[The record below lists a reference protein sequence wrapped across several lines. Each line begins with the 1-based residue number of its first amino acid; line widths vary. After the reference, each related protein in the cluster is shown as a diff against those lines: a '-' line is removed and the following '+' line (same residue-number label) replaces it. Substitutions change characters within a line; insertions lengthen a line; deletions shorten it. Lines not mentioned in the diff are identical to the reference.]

1 MTNSTSDNWNEIWRE
16 SYHNTIRT
24 YVTLKDLFTKSG
36 RNIIDYTDGFKCDF
50 SVALPNYIE
59 DTVDDSTSDNNL
71 LGRPKE
77 KSPNEEIQDYLNR
90 DNSSHNSQNLDYFS
104 NNDTCIFISDLEP
117 DNHYILLPKND
128 TAIEFK
134 NNEITFLFPKNI
146 TNRLRLICQK
156 DAVSVQRFLKQIL
169 ISLFPP
175 TLSGKILNSLPHT
188 SAKKSISRF
197 ADNVPHLVK
206 FYEHNAKSWE
216 SATPENFSESQAKS
230 YDILH
235 SQFKNNEINYFDFH
249 YMVLRDFLLNDILD
263 NFESVNLGELSIHPF
278 EPAEKNL
285 VYYEVSPEFMDV
297 VNNTEANKILDELA
311 RENMQSAIDIDSIN
325 GKLELLLPDIIT
337 KSTLLQS
344 FKFVKDP
351 IVSDLAFIP
360 FWHIVKENYY
370 ENIYAYNLLSNP
382 LSLYT
387 VYIDRTLLNKI
398 KKGTMTPF
406 SAQSYNYYVS
416 NDMEVA
422 QELKFLLNAFLLKSY
437 ESAINKHFEPI
448 MHEEFSEEEFIKEMV
463 ALFHKNQV
471 FSKRT
476 KELRISILSELY
488 NAVDIANDNSS
499 VI

>member
-1 MTNSTSDNWNEIWRE
+1 M
-16 SYHNTIRT
+16 
-24 YVTLKDLFTKSG
+24 
-36 RNIIDYTDGFKCDF
+36 
-50 SVALPNYIE
+50 
-59 DTVDDSTSDNNL
+59 
-71 LGRPKE
+71 
-77 KSPNEEIQDYLNR
+77 
-90 DNSSHNSQNLDYFS
+90 
-104 NNDTCIFISDLEP
+104 
-117 DNHYILLPKND
+117 
-128 TAIEFK
+128 
-134 NNEITFLFPKNI
+134 
-146 TNRLRLICQK
+146 
-156 DAVSVQRFLKQIL
+156 
-169 ISLFPP
+169 
-175 TLSGKILNSLPHT
+175 
-188 SAKKSISRF
+188 
-197 ADNVPHLVK
+197 
-206 FYEHNAKSWE
+206 
-216 SATPENFSESQAKS
+216 
-230 YDILH
+230 
-235 SQFKNNEINYFDFH
+235 
-249 YMVLRDFLLNDILD
+249 
-263 NFESVNLGELSIHPF
+263 GELSIHPF

-297 VNNTEANKILDELA
+297 VNNPEANKILDELA
-311 RENMQSAIDIDSIN
+311 RENMQSAINIDSIN